1 MRVFIGTTGLAL
13 LASGVVQA
21 QGLPADMLAST
32 NALQRAAWAC
42 EAGAAKLA
50 QPASAGQR
58 FFLGVADP
66 SGAHNKQ
73 APLAL
78 SGTVLTGLGNVSD
91 ATGFSDIGF
100 SCTLSDDLRQ
110 ASAFS
115 FDVLGPTPA
124 SDTPPSAVAAAPN
137 VADMV
142 WTTAGDA
149 SLSLVH
155 GVPETDDID
164 FSASCARGSDAVSM
178 SLSHTV
184 SGLSTD
190 SYATIG
196 VTSGGNSALYV
207 AQGVMNDSLGAFMPT
222 LDLPTGDP
230 LIGWMETGNTL
241 LINIGSEVVYE
252 VSLKGSAKPARD
264 FAAACAG

>member
-1 MRVFIGTTGLAL
+1 MRVFMGMGLTL

-42 EAGAAKLA
+42 EAGAATLA

-66 SGAHNKQ
+66 SGAYNKK

-78 SGTVLTGLGNVSD
+78 SGTTLTGLGNLSD
-91 ATGFSDIGF
+91 AAGFSDISF
-100 SCTLSDDLRQ
+100 SCTLSDDFRQ

-124 SDTPPSAVAAAPN
+124 SDTPPSAVATAPS

-142 WTTAGDA
+142 WMTGGEAT
-149 SLSLVH
+149 LSLVH
-155 GVPETDDID
+155 GVPETDDVD
-164 FSASCARGSDAVSM
+164 FSASCDRGSDAISV
-178 SLSHTV
+178 SLSDTV
-184 SGLSTD
+184 PGLSAD
-190 SYATIG
+190 SYATVGI
-196 VTSGGNSALYV
+196 TSGGNSALYV
-207 AQGVMNDSLGAFMPT
+207 AQGVMNDGLGAFMPT
-222 LDLPTGDP
+222 LTLPAGDP
-230 LIGWMETGNTL
+230 LTGWIETGNTL